1 MPQGIQIGRVA
12 KEIGLTV
19 DAIRFYEKEGLL
31 KSPARSEGRFRLF
44 GPDDV
49 RNLKFI
55 RKAQELGFS
64 LQEIRELLVLQQEEV
79 RTSSMWTSTRT
90 SKARPITSAETT

>member
-31 KSPARSEGRFRLF
+31 KSPANPARLLRL
-44 GPDDV
+44 P
-49 RNLKFI
+49 
-55 RKAQELGFS
+55 
-64 LQEIRELLVLQQEEV
+64 
-79 RTSSMWTSTRT
+79 
-90 SKARPITSAETT
+90 PC